1 MIRYIIRR
9 LLWVLVMLFVV
20 SFITFV
26 VFYLLPTAEPAEL
39 RAGHSPTP
47 ALIASIRHSLGLDKP
62 WYTQYLHYMNRLF
75 LHFDFGYSYHND
87 ISVKTQIFERL
98 PATVSLAIGAAVLWL
113 GIGIGVGMISAV
125 RRRSLFDRA
134 AMGSALVAIS
144 APVYWLGLLAL
155 FLFANDIGKVH
166 VFPGAGSYVP
176 ISEEPVKWLTS
187 LILPWF
193 VLAASFAAIY
203 ARLLRANLIDA
214 MSEDYIR
221 TARAKGLPERRVI
234 RHGLRAAIT
243 PVVSA
248 AGVDIGAVLGGVI
261 LVETVFNIPG
271 IGRLVYESIINA
283 DVPMIQGT
291 VLIGAFFIVIA
302 NLIVDILYAFIDP
315 RVRYS

>member
-1 MIRYIIRR
+1 
-9 LLWVLVMLFVV
+9 
-20 SFITFV
+20 V

-39 RAGHSPTP
+39 RAGKDPTT
-47 ALIASIRHSLGLDKP
+47 ALVASIRHSLGLDKP
-62 WYTQYLHYMNRLF
+62 WYYQYLHYMDRLF
-75 LHFDFGYSYHND
+75 LHFDFGYSYHNN
-87 ISVKTQIFERL
+87 IAVKTLIFERL
-98 PATVSLAIGAAVLWL
+98 PATVSLALGAAVLWL
-113 GIGIGVGMISAV
+113 GIGIAVGVISAV
-125 RRRSLFDRA
+125 HRRSFFDRA

-144 APVYWLGLLAL
+144 APVYWLGLLTL
-155 FLFANDIGKVH
+155 FLFSKDIGKVH
-166 VFPGAGSYVP
+166 IFPGAGSYVP
-176 ISEEPVKWLTS
+176 ISEEPLKWFTS

-203 ARLLRANLIDA
+203 ARLLRANLIDT

-248 AGVDIGAVLGGVI
+248 AGVDVGSVLGGVI

-271 IGRLVYESIINA
+271 IGRLAYESIINA
-283 DVPMIQGT
+283 DIPMIQGT